1 MATAYIETTIPSY
14 YTSRNARS
22 ILQASRQIATRE
34 WWDGGCSEFDLVTS
48 TETLNEAGSG
58 DPEMAKARLDLL
70 RGIRVLPVTEPAADL
85 ARMLVMSGI
94 VPEIASPDAVHIALA
109 SMHQID
115 FLVTWN
121 FKHIANPHIRER
133 MRVKINDSGYRM
145 PVMCSPE
152 ELLNDD
158 ESI

>member
-14 YTSRNARS
+14 YAARNARS
-22 ILQASRQIATRE
+22 ILQASRQLAKRE
-34 WWDGGCSEFDLVTS
+34 WWDGGCSGFDLVTS
-48 TETLNEAGSG
+48 TETLNESGEG
-58 DPEMAKARLDLL
+58 DPERATARLALL
-70 RGIRVLPVTEPAADL
+70 RGVRVLPVTDEAADL
-85 ARMLVMSGI
+85 ARMLVSAGL
-94 VPEIASPDAVHIALA
+94 VPVIASPDAVHIALA
-109 SMHQID
+109 SVHQID

-133 MRVKINDSGYRM
+133 MRTKINDSGYRM

>member
-14 YTSRNARS
+14 YTARNARS
-22 ILQASRQIATRE
+22 ILQASRQLATRE
-34 WWDGGCSEFDLVTS
+34 WWDGGCSGFELVTS
-48 TETLNEAGSG
+48 TETLNEVGEG
-58 DPEMAKARLDLL
+58 DPEMAKARLELL
-70 RGIRVLPVTEPAADL
+70 RSIRILPVTEAAGEL
-85 ARMLVMSGI
+85 ARALVSSGL
-94 VPEIASPDAVHIALA
+94 VPAIASPDAVHIALA
-109 SMHQID
+109 SVYQID

-121 FKHIANPHIRER
+121 FKHIANPHTRER
-133 MRVKINDSGYRM
+133 MRTRINDSGFRM

>member
-1 MATAYIETTIPSY
+1 MATA
-14 YTSRNARS
+14 RLA
-22 ILQASRQIATRE
+22 L
-34 WWDGGCSEFDLVTS
+34 LH
-48 TETLNEAGSG
+48 
-58 DPEMAKARLDLL
+58 EM
-70 RGIRVLPVTEPAADL
+70 RVLPVTDGVADL
-85 ARMLVMSGI
+85 ARVLVATGL
-94 VPEIASPDAVHIALA
+94 VPVIASPDAVHIALA
-109 SMHQID
+109 SVHQID

-133 MRVKINDSGYRM
+133 MRTKINDSGYRM